1 MNKQD
6 LAINVAVKFFI
17 TQVEAG
23 KIVDLILDDIT
34 KALVKN
40 DRVYFRGFGSFTKE
54 RRKARRVRNPK
65 TKKMMVIAPHYTVK
79 FTPAAA
85 LRKKVNPVHH
95 PSKSK

>member
-1 MNKQD
+1 VNKQD

-40 DRVYFRGFGSFTKE
+40 DRVYFREFGVFTRY

-65 TKKMMVIAPHYTVK
+65 TKRMMIIPAHHTVK
-79 FTPAAA
+79 FTPSGK
-85 LRKKVNPVHH
+85 LKKQIR
-95 PSKSK
+95 

>member
-40 DRVYFRGFGSFTKE
+40 GRVYFRGFGSFTKE

-65 TKKMMVIAPHYTVK
+65 TKKMMIIPPHYTVK
-79 FTPAAA
+79 FTPSNT
-85 LRKKVNPVHH
+85 LHKKVNPVHH
-95 PSKSK
+95 SKAK

>member
-1 MNKQD
+1 VNKQD

-23 KIVDLILDDIT
+23 KIVNLILDDIT

-40 DRVYFRGFGSFTKE
+40 DRVYLRGFGVFTRY

-65 TKKMMVIAPHYTVK
+65 TKRMMIIPAHHTVK
-79 FTPAAA
+79 FTPSGK
-85 LRKKVNPVHH
+85 LKKQIR
-95 PSKSK
+95 

>member
-23 KIVDLILDDIT
+23 KIVNLILDDIT

-40 DRVYFRGFGSFTKE
+40 DRVYFRGFGVFTRY

-65 TKKMMVIAPHYTVK
+65 TKKMMIIAPHYTVK
-79 FTPAAA
+79 FTPSNT
-85 LRKKVNPVHH
+85 LHKKVNPVHH
-95 PSKSK
+95 PEK